1 MSNILVIDDIN
12 DNLISFK
19 AVISD
24 AFPDTIIYTALDG
37 PKGIEIAI
45 EKDPDVILLDILM
58 PGMDGFEVCRN
69 LKQDNRLKDIPVIF
83 LTAIKETHESRIKA
97 LELGAEAFLSKPI
110 DVSELTAQI
119 RAMMKI
125 KEANKQKRDEKEHLA
140 SLVAERTCELEK
152 SNSEMTKLLNE
163 LSASE
168 NRYRSLFESAMMGV
182 LIFEAETG
190 IIIDINQSLLNL
202 LGLSRDKVLGSRL
215 WEIGELIN
223 IKDALSAY
231 NRLIERG
238 YTEYEVLPVRTLDGR
253 MLHIQLISNFYYV
266 DNKKV
271 FQCNILDIT
280 ERKLAEEQI
289 KTLGKA
295 IEQGPSS
302 IVITDE
308 KGRIVFVNKKFTSL
322 TQYTLEEVKGKKP
335 RILNR
340 GHLSDNEFDA
350 IFETLENG
358 ETWKGEVL
366 NRRKDK
372 LFYWE
377 ETSISTLMNPDGTVS
392 NFILIMNDITEK
404 RQIMHDLIKSK
415 EKAEESDRLKSA
427 FLDNMSHEIRTPL
440 NCIIGFSNLLIESD
454 FKKAEIDQF
463 ARLINNSGLHMLS
476 VINDIL
482 DVSKIE
488 AGQEFLKKD
497 IFSVNNL
504 ILSIRDEF
512 LYKTQEKGLELKID
526 LQNST
531 TEIYINSDVNK
542 VRRVLVNLVDN
553 AIKFSKEGIIDIGLT
568 NKEGFVQFHVKD
580 MGIGV
585 SEKFYHKIFDRFCQ
599 IESNFNREHGGTGLG
614 LSISKSLVEL
624 LGGSIWL
631 ESEVGKGSIFYFTI
645 PV

>member
-24 AFPDTIIYTALDG
+24 TFPDTIIYTALNG

-69 LKQDNRLKDIPVIF
+69 LKRDDRLKDIPVVF
-83 LTAIKETHESRIKA
+83 LTAIKETQESRIKA

-125 KEANKQKRDEKEHLA
+125 KEANKQKRDEKERLS
-140 SLVAERTCELEK
+140 SLVAERTSELEK

-163 LSASE
+163 LRASE
-168 NRYRSLFESAMMGV
+168 SRYRSLFETAMMGV
-182 LIFEAETG
+182 LIFEAENGT
-190 IIIDINQSLLNL
+190 IIDINQSLVKL
-202 LGLSRDKVLGSRL
+202 LGISNDETVGSKVWELGT
-215 WEIGELIN
+215 LIN
-223 IKDALSAY
+223 IQDAFSAY
-231 NRLIERG
+231 TRLIERG
-238 YTEYEVLPVRTLDGR
+238 YAEYEVKVRTPDGR
-253 MLHIQLISNFYYV
+253 MLYIQLISNFYYV

-271 FQCNILDIT
+271 FQCNIQDIT
-280 ERKLAEEQI
+280 ERKLAEEQV

-295 IEQGPSS
+295 VEQGPSS
-302 IVITDE
+302 IVITDR
-308 KGRIVFVNKKFTSL
+308 KCRIIFVNKKFTSL
-322 TQYTLEEVKGKKP
+322 TQYGLEEVMGKTP

-340 GHLSDNEFDA
+340 GHLPDNEYDA
-350 IFETLENG
+350 IFEVLKNG

-377 ETSISTLMNPDGTVS
+377 ETSISALMNPDG
-392 NFILIMNDITEK
+392 NICNYILIMNDITEK
-404 RQIMHDLIKSK
+404 RKIMHDLIKSK

-454 FKKAEIDQF
+454 FNKAEIDQF
-463 ARLINNSGLHMLS
+463 ARLINNSGLNMLS

-512 LYKTQEKGLELKID
+512 VYKTKERGLELKID
-526 LQNST
+526 QQNMN
-531 TEIYINSDVNK
+531 TEMYINSDVNK

-553 AIKFSKEGIIDIGLT
+553 AIKFSKKGTIDIGIT
-568 NKEGFVQFHVKD
+568 NKGDFVQFHVKD

-599 IESNFNREHGGTGLG
+599 IESTFNREHGGTGLG

-631 ESEVGKGSIFYFTI
+631 ESEVGKGSVFYFTI

>member
-24 AFPDTIIYTALDG
+24 AFPDTIIYTALNG

-69 LKQDNRLKDIPVIF
+69 LKQDNRLKDIPVVF
-83 LTAIKETHESRIKA
+83 LTAIKETQESRIKA

-119 RAMMKI
+119 RAMIKI
-125 KEANKQKRDEKEHLA
+125 KEANKQRRDEKERLA
-140 SLVAERTCELEK
+140 SLVAERTRELER
-152 SNSEMTKLLNE
+152 SNNEMTRLLND

-168 NRYRSLFESAMMGV
+168 NRYRSLFESTMMGV

-190 IIIDINQSLLNL
+190 IIIDINQSLINL
-202 LGLSRDKVLGSRL
+202 LGLSHDKVLGSRL

-266 DNKKV
+266 DYKKV
-271 FQCNILDIT
+271 FQCNILDVT

-322 TQYTLEEVKGKKP
+322 TQYSLEEVKGKKP

-340 GHLSDNEFDA
+340 GHLSDKEFDA

-377 ETSISTLMNPDGTVS
+377 ETSISALMNPDGTVS

-454 FKKAEIDQF
+454 FNKAEIDQF

-504 ILSIRDEF
+504 ILAIRDEF
-512 LYKTQEKGLELKID
+512 LYKTEEKGLELKID

-531 TEIYINSDVNK
+531 TEVYINSDINK

-553 AIKFSKEGIIDIGLT
+553 AIKFSKEGTIDVGLT
-568 NKEGFVQFHVKD
+568 NKGDFVQFHVKD

-624 LGGSIWL
+624 LGGTIWL